1 MAPMEGV
8 GCVVGLAVGRQG
20 VTKTE
25 KAIIKAAYAWER
37 KTLIEVFDHGPAYR
51 LMKAVLADKRA
62 KKEAKK

>member
-1 MAPMEGV
+1 
-8 GCVVGLAVGRQG
+8 

>member
-1 MAPMEGV
+1 MADPVSIKE
-8 GCVVGLAVGRQG
+8 QD